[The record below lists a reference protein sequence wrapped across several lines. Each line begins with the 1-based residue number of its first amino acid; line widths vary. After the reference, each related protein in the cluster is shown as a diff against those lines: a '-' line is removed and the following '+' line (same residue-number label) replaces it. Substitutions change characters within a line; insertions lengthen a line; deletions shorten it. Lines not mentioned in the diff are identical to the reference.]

1 MNRRS
6 LLKSAALLA
15 LGYPCRRLSA
25 FEATPQFT
33 ADPFSAGVASGDPSS
48 HGVVLW
54 TRLMPDKGRERD
66 WQHETVPIEWQ
77 IASDESMNRIV
88 KRGREIAQPAYRH
101 SIHVDVNGLEPGRWY
116 WYRFKSG
123 TAISE
128 VGRTKTAPSGASDK
142 LRFAFASCQ
151 NYQAGYYTAYQNMI
165 KEDLDAIV
173 FLGDYIYE
181 RGGNGPRTL
190 PATECLTLDQYRDHY
205 ALYRSDVNLRE
216 AHRLFPWIITWDDH
230 EVDNNYA
237 GFSAEDDES
246 PEAFKK
252 RRAAAYQAHY
262 EWLPLPKACMP
273 RGAYSTMYRRLS
285 FGPLANF
292 LVLDGRQYRSDQA
305 CGDGIKA
312 PCEESTRPG
321 RTMLGQAQERWL
333 DRELR
338 STRSRWN
345 IIANQV
351 RMTVVDQMPG
361 PGETYAM
368 DQWAGYDDARRRF
381 VANLLDSKA
390 ANPVVITGDIHS
402 NWVGD
407 LKLDY
412 RELRSPVVAPEIIG
426 TSISTGGDGS
436 DSIAAIEATF
446 PDNPQIKFYNSQ
458 RGYVRCEVTPTS
470 LTADFRV
477 VQKVSVPESPAST
490 RASFVVEAGRPAAV
504 RQS

>member
-1 MNRRS
+1 MSDKRQDREWQ
-6 LLKSAALLA
+6 
-15 LGYPCRRLSA
+15 R
-25 FEATPQFT
+25 EA
-33 ADPFSAGVASGDPSS
+33 
-48 HGVVLW
+48 
-54 TRLMPDKGRERD
+54 
-66 WQHETVPIEWQ
+66 VPVEWQ
-77 IASDESMNRIV
+77 IAADESMGRIV
-88 KRGREIAQPAYRH
+88 KRGRVLATPDYRH
-101 SIHVDVNGLEPGRWY
+101 SVHVEVNGLEPGRWY
-116 WYRFKSG
+116 WYRFQSG
-123 TAISE
+123 TAASE
-128 VGRTKTAPSGASDK
+128 VGRTKTAPAGPSDK

-151 NYQAGYYTAYQNMI
+151 NYQNGYYTAYGNMI
-165 KEDLDAIV
+165 KEDLDLVV

-181 RGGNGPRTL
+181 RGGAGPRPL
-190 PATECLTLDQYRDHY
+190 PANECMTLDQYRDHY

-237 GFSAEDDES
+237 GFIAEDDES
-246 PEAFKK
+246 PESFMK

-262 EWLPLPKACMP
+262 EWLPMPKACIP
-273 RGAYSTMYRRLS
+273 HGPYSTMYRRVS
-285 FGPLANF
+285 YGSLANF
-292 LVLDGRQYRSDQA
+292 FVLDGRQYRSDQA

-312 PCEESTRPG
+312 ACEEATRPG
-321 RTMLGQAQERWL
+321 RTMLGQTQERWL

-338 STRSRWN
+338 ATSSRWN
-345 IIANQV
+345 IVANQV

-368 DQWAGYDDARRRF
+368 DQWAGYDEARRRF

-390 ANPVVITGDIHS
+390 SNPVVITGDIHS

-407 LKLDY
+407 LKIDY
-412 RELRSPVVAPEIIG
+412 REQRSPVVATELIG

-436 DSIAAIEATF
+436 DSIPAIEATF
-446 PDNPQIKFYNSQ
+446 PDNPQVKFYNSQ
-458 RGYVRCEVTPTS
+458 RGYVRCEVTRNA

-490 RASFVVEAGRPAAV
+490 RASFVIEAGRPSAV